1 MFVTQQIDSLPG
13 AFRGGVLAIGN
24 FDGVHKGHAA
34 LIQAAR
40 SRAERLGK
48 PLVVL
53 TFEPHP
59 RCLFQPDGPPFRITP
74 PPVKRR
80 VLAACGADAVIEMV
94 FDWDFASQSADDF
107 MTKILR
113 AGLDAGPIYVG
124 HDFRFGQLRKG
135 APQTLRESGFDV
147 TVLDAVADESEA
159 IYASSR
165 IREQIRAGDMA
176 QVQASLGW
184 PWEIEGV
191 VFRGDQ
197 RGRTLGYPTANVMLG
212 ETIHPLYGIYA
223 AWVQIVDANGGEE
236 SPWLPS
242 ATNIG
247 IRPMFE
253 VPTGQ
258 VEAHI
263 LDFEGDIYDRTLRI
277 RPVRLLR
284 GEARFDTIKALVAQ
298 IGADCAKARSLLKDT
313 K

>member
-1 MFVTQQIDSLPG
+1 MFVTQSIDSLPET
-13 AFRGGVLAIGN
+13 FRSGVLAIGN

-34 LIQAAR
+34 LIEAAR
-40 SRAERLGK
+40 KRANRLGA
-48 PLVVL
+48 PLLVL

-80 VLAACGADAVIEMV
+80 VLAACGADAVIEIP
-94 FDWDFASQSADDF
+94 FDWDFASQSADSF
-107 MTKILR
+107 MINILR
-113 AGLDAGPIYVG
+113 ESLKAGPIYVG

-135 APQTLRESGFDV
+135 TPDTLRAAGFDV
-147 TVLDAVADESEA
+147 SVLEAVADEADA

-165 IREQIRAGDMA
+165 IREHIRAGDMA
-176 QVQASLGW
+176 QAEDALGW
-184 PWEIEGV
+184 PWEVQGT

-223 AWVQIVDANGGEE
+223 AWVQIAREDGAD

-258 VEAHI
+258 IEAHI
-263 LDFEGDIYDRTLRI
+263 LDFEDDIYDKTLRI
-277 RPVRLLR
+277 RPVKLLR
-284 GEARFDTIKALVAQ
+284 GEARFDTIEALVTQ
-298 IGADCAKARSLLKDT
+298 IGVDCSRARKILGV
-313 K
+313 